1 MNNCHTIS
9 NPTGSHIEEK
19 PTEKTVVCLPT
30 YNEAENIRQS
40 VSSILRFLPEAA
52 ILIIDDHSPD
62 GTGHIADDLARREH
76 RISVLH
82 RPQKQGLGKA
92 YLEGFEFALHQ
103 MNATYIVQMDADLS
117 HPTDVLPRM
126 IEEMNCADLVIG
138 SRYIS
143 GGGTKN
149 WNAPRRMI
157 SRFGAGYA
165 RAWLGM
171 PVHDPTGGYKVWD
184 RNLLKNVLDYPI
196 DSDGYVFQVEATYI
210 AFWLGARIVE
220 IPIWFTDRNVGQSK
234 MSTNIAFEAFWRIPA
249 IRLFGQRPNA
259 AERALP

>member
-19 PTEKTVVCLPT
+19 TTEKTVVCLPT

-138 SRYIS
+138 ANPENRPEMAKSF
-143 GGGTKN
+143 
-149 WNAPRRMI
+149 I
-157 SRFGAGYA
+157 SRF
-165 RAWLGM
+165 
-171 PVHDPTGGYKVWD
+171 
-184 RNLLKNVLDYPI
+184 
-196 DSDGYVFQVEATYI
+196 
-210 AFWLGARIVE
+210 
-220 IPIWFTDRNVGQSK
+220 
-234 MSTNIAFEAFWRIPA
+234 
-249 IRLFGQRPNA
+249 
-259 AERALP
+259 

>member
-1 MNNCHTIS
+1 MNNFHTMS
-9 NPTGSHIEEK
+9 NSAGSHIEEI

-40 VSSILRFLPEAA
+40 VSSVLQFLPKAA
-52 ILIIDDHSPD
+52 LLIIDDHSPD
-62 GTGHIADDLARREH
+62 GTGHIADDLAH
-76 RISVLH
+76 QDSRIIVLH
-82 RPQKQGLGKA
+82 RPEKQGLGKA
-92 YLEGFEFALHQ
+92 YLEGFEFALYQ
-103 MNATYIVQMDADLS
+103 MNAAYIVQMDADQS

-149 WNAPRRMI
+149 WNASRRLI

-196 DSDGYVFQVEATYI
+196 GSGGYVFQIETTYI
-210 AFWLGARIVE
+210 AFCLGARIAE
-220 IPIWFTDRNVGQSK
+220 IPILFTDRNVGQSK

-249 IRLFGQRPNA
+249 IRLFGHRKSIV
-259 AERALP
+259 ERGLS